1 MRQNPFFKMNP
12 EEQRIAAKAFEA
24 MHPILTF
31 EEYTAFMRP
40 QAKRRAF
47 GIPAGVPAVAATV
60 TSTFS
65 SEVLA
70 HGVTNVTDGAPSAPT
85 QQVRTISRG
94 TIPAPNPDFRLG

>member
-1 MRQNPFFKMNP
+1 M
-12 EEQRIAAKAFEA
+12 A
-24 MHPILTF
+24 
-31 EEYTAFMRP
+31 
-40 QAKRRAF
+40 
-47 GIPAGVPAVAATV
+47 AGVPAVAATV
-60 TSTFS
+60 TSTVS